1 MTPCPLLS
9 WRSRGS
15 LASDQVPSTPQAHL
29 GHGLAL
35 SLDAA
40 SARPA
45 GGGPALGD
53 GLDHTPPSRGL
64 GHPDQGLRRPSSQT
78 PHPLHH
84 CHAALVQ
91 GNAACSPA
99 LVPPQ
104 PPSSRRDRESWRT
117 SIQGQWVLPESLGLQ
132 LPLLLCHPQ
141 RLLPSGRAALLAGPA
156 PGAGLRAGGGT
167 LPSAWTDTQK
177 DSREISIR
185 KLWEMN
191 LFLP

>member
-84 CHAALVQ
+84 VTQRSSREMQPAAPPWSRPSPRAPGGTGSPGEHPFKANGSFLSRSDFSCPFYSVTHRGFSPAAGRRCWQGRPQGRGSVQ
-91 GNAACSPA
+91 G
-99 LVPPQ
+99 V
-104 PPSSRRDRESWRT
+104 
-117 SIQGQWVLPESLGLQ
+117 G
-132 LPLLLCHPQ
+132 HF
-141 RLLPSGRAALLAGPA
+141 LLPGQTPRRTPE
-156 PGAGLRAGGGT
+156 RF
-167 LPSAWTDTQK
+167 
-177 DSREISIR
+177 R
-185 KLWEMN
+185 
-191 LFLP
+191 